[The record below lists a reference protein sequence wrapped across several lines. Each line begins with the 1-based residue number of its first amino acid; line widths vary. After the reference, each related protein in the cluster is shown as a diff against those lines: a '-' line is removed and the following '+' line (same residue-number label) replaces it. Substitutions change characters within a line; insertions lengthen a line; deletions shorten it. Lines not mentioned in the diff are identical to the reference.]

1 MVETVLVV
9 GVVASIFVGFNI
21 GGSSTGIA
29 WGPAV
34 GAGLIKKATAAGIMT
49 FFVFLGGWTVGR
61 NVMNTLTEG
70 IITIEISLAAG
81 IAILF
86 SSDLASS
93 SPTFSVY
100 PCRPL

>member
-1 MVETVLVV
+1 M
-9 GVVASIFVGFNI
+9 
-21 GGSSTGIA
+21 GSRR
-29 WGPAV
+29 WCWFDQ
-34 GAGLIKKATAAGIMT
+34 KATAAGIMT

-93 SPTFSVY
+93 SPTFSGV
-100 PCRPL
+100 PVPTSL